1 MRTEQCQVCSIYA
14 IDAGKVSI
22 FSVAYHL
29 LQISTHYLRHG
40 IGRDKNQSPAYE
52 TTLQR
57 RSASLDESG
66 LLVKEAAQW

>member
-1 MRTEQCQVCSIYA
+1 MHTEQCQVCSIYA
-14 IDAGKVSI
+14 IEAGKVSI

-29 LQISTHYLRHG
+29 LQILTPCLCHG
-40 IGRDKNQSPAYE
+40 IGHDKNQSPAYG

-66 LLVKEAAQW
+66 LLVKEATQW